1 MAVRSSR
8 FVTLFVA
15 LAMLATLLAT
25 PIAGADDRAYEDVSS
40 QNVHAPAIEA
50 LHAIGLFTETD
61 CAEGS
66 FCPDEPAQRWV
77 MAVWLARAI
86 FGFNPGQEAPSTRF
100 ADLDNEIMW
109 AAPHI
114 EQLVDQGIMEGCGDD
129 PLRFCPEDSLT
140 RAEIATVLTRAFKLP
155 PAGYIGFGDL
165 AGVENAGDINAL
177 AAARLTVG
185 CSADAFL
192 YCPSAGVT
200 RGQMAAFLARAV
212 GLAPL
217 PGYQPVLDATPLPTD
232 PVLRIGTLDN
242 GFTYYLRHNERP
254 GKSVTLRLVVK
265 AGSINEPEPG
275 RGIAHFLEHIVLEGT
290 EAYPEEAFTATVR
303 SLGAELGPDINAGV
317 WYDQTIFELTVAA
330 YPVENVS
337 TALHL
342 LSQMAHAALI
352 DPEGVIAE
360 RGVVLDELRFR
371 TETSG
376 GQIGAEFDRIY
387 TQGTPYE
394 GYYPGGTAPSLE
406 SMTAED
412 LREFYET
419 WYVPSNMAIVAVGD
433 VPEDDLYAL
442 VEEHFGSIEPGI
454 PPAFSLT
461 EVTPDPAPSY
471 HVVTDEAQGYT
482 FISFDIPI
490 PTFNTGT
497 LGGERLLLLD
507 SLVELMIGNRLEDAY
522 YRGELAQVDR
532 PHFDTFNHN
541 RGLRY
546 YGTNW
551 QGENLDTAS
560 SNYLSVLRT
569 AQRYG
574 FTDADLVRARE
585 EVATVLKHRL
595 ETAATTT
602 DPQYTGNYVDH
613 FLRGADIS
621 APEDRY
627 DRVSALLKEVT
638 AEELTDHYRWQM
650 SRAGPILIAVGPN
663 AASLPSTA
671 DLEAAVA
678 AASPRSEPPP
688 IEPEIDQLT
697 AVPEPVEPVSSG
709 PSDVLEG
716 TQWEFANGA
725 RVVFVYSDITEATV
739 HLRTR
744 SLGGWSQLEP
754 GARALAP
761 RAVEAVVRSG
771 FGDLT
776 QLQINRFLGESTAS
790 LSASIGETTEGFD
803 GGANSEDLETLF
815 QLLHLL
821 VTAPRVDDIAFEQ
834 ALNSAAI
841 RTQLAEVH
849 PSWQAWVAYNE
860 ARFDPAWY
868 RPVATPEQLATM
880 SPESL
885 LDLYQRRLGDVD
897 DMVVAVV
904 GDTDAEVVER
914 LARHYIG
921 TLPAGDSDTY
931 VDRHPAPP
939 DGLVRREIPIG
950 GNMSAVLQMY
960 HEAEGAVTPS
970 ARVNAHILRVI
981 LDDRLT
987 QLVREELGA
996 SYIAGVSIEP
1006 ALTPRP
1012 TIYSDLFFTVD
1023 AAGYQDAYNRVLSIL
1038 ADLVANGPTVEEIQQ
1053 AKAVAQA
1060 DFDKV
1065 NNAGLLNVI
1074 TSRLHLDDEGLFTS
1088 ARSLEELQK
1097 VTAATVQSLAAELYD
1112 KETRVEIVRVPTPS
1126 R

>member
-1 MAVRSSR
+1 MTV
-8 FVTLFVA
+8 LVA
-15 LAMLATLLAT
+15 LALLAALVVS
-25 PIAGADDRAYEDVSS
+25 PAAAADGGGVYEDVPTD
-40 QNVHAPAIEA
+40 NTHAPAIEA
-50 LHAIGLFTETD
+50 LQMVGILLNTD

-66 FCPDEPAQRWV
+66 FCPNEPVQRWV
-77 MAVWLARAI
+77 MAVWLSRAI
-86 FGFNPGQEAPSTRF
+86 YGYKAMQEAPSTQF
-100 ADLDNEIMW
+100 DDLDDEILW

-114 EQLVDQGIMEGCGDD
+114 KRIVDLGIIEGCGVD
-129 PLRFCPEDSLT
+129 PLRFCPEQALT

-155 PAGYIGFGDL
+155 PAGYVGFADL

-177 AAARLTVG
+177 AAARLTAG
-185 CSADAFL
+185 CSADPFL
-192 YCPSAGVT
+192 YCPSLVVT
-200 RGQMAAFLARAV
+200 RAEMASFLARAV
-212 GLAPL
+212 GLIPK
-217 PGYQPVLDATPLPTD
+217 PGYQPAMDSTPLPTD
-232 PVLRIGTLDN
+232 PAVRIGTLDN

-275 RGIAHFLEHIVLEGT
+275 RGIAHFLEHILFEGT
-290 EAYPEEAFTATVR
+290 EAYTAESFNATIR

-317 WYDQTIFELTVAA
+317 WYDQTVYELTVTAD
-330 YPVENVS
+330 PIENVS
-337 TALHL
+337 TALHV

-352 DPEGVIAE
+352 DPDGVIAE

-412 LREFYET
+412 LRDFYET
-419 WYVPSNMAIVAVGD
+419 WYVPSNMALVAVGD
-433 VPEDDLYAL
+433 VPENDLFAL
-442 VEEHFGSIEPGI
+442 VEEHFGPIEPGT
-454 PPAFSLT
+454 PPAFSLP

-471 HVVTDEAQGYT
+471 HVVTNEAQGYT
-482 FISFDIPI
+482 FISLDIPI
-490 PTFNTGT
+490 PSFNAGTF
-497 LGGERLLLLD
+497 GGERLLLLD
-507 SLVELMIGNRLEDAY
+507 SLVELMIANRLEDAF

-532 PHFDTFNHN
+532 PHFETFNHN

-560 SNYLSVLRT
+560 SNYLSVLQT

-585 EVATVLKHRL
+585 AVATALEHRL
-595 ETAATTT
+595 ETATTST

-613 FLRGADIS
+613 YLYGADIS
-621 APEDRY
+621 APEDRH
-627 DRVSALLKEVT
+627 DRISALLEEVT
-638 AEELTDHYRWQM
+638 PEELTDHYRWQM
-650 SRAGPILIAVGPN
+650 SQAGPIVIAVGPN

-688 IEPEIDQLT
+688 VEPEIDQLM

-709 PSDVLEG
+709 PFALLEG

-725 RVVFVYSDITEATV
+725 RVVFVYSDIAEATV

-754 GARALAP
+754 GARPLAP

-776 QLQINRFLGESTAS
+776 QLQINRFLEDSTAS

-803 GGANSEDLETLF
+803 GGANSDDLETLF

-821 VTAPRVDDIAFEQ
+821 ITAPRVDDIAFEQ
-834 ALNSAAI
+834 ALNSATI
-841 RTQLAEVH
+841 RTQLAEVN
-849 PSWQAWVAYNE
+849 PAWQAWVAYNE
-860 ARFDPAWY
+860 ARFDPAWH
-868 RPVATPEQLATM
+868 RPVATWEQLATM
-880 SPESL
+880 SAESL

-904 GDTDAEVVER
+904 GDTDAEVIER

-921 TLPAGDSDTY
+921 TLPAGKSDTFAN
-931 VDRHPAPP
+931 RHPAPP

-950 GNMSAVLQMY
+950 ENMSAVLQMY
-960 HEAEGAVTPS
+960 HEAEGTVTPS
-970 ARVNAHILRVI
+970 TRVNAHILRVI

-1023 AAGYQDAYNRVLSIL
+1023 ADGYQDAYNRVLAIL
-1038 ADLVANGPTVEEIQQ
+1038 ADMVANGPTSEELQQ
-1053 AKAVAQA
+1053 AKAVARA

-1065 NNAGLLNVI
+1065 NNDGLLNVI
-1074 TSRLHLDDEGLFTS
+1074 TSQLHLDDEDIFTS
-1088 ARSLEELQK
+1088 RRSLEELQK
-1097 VTAATVQSLAAELYD
+1097 VTAATVQALAAQLYD
-1112 KETRVEIVRVPTPS
+1112 KETRVEVIRVPTP
-1126 R
+1126 RQ